1 MTALCII
8 GGVLLFF
15 VWLFTRKLHIG
26 AGFADDPFLY
36 VRILFLKLRL
46 PPEKAAH
53 TEENPK
59 EQTTEK
65 GRKKKAKKE
74 KEKAALPKKAV
85 GEYITIFTDALKEL
99 VHKLKKYLFLEKYI
113 ISKGIEVV
121 PPLLAPF
128 FLQEFVNVEVQK
140 HLRLSCSHVPDF
152 VVRGAYQTLIG
163 TRIRRINKAAGK
175 FRYFRPFSNIYDD
188 AKEVDGIVSLAAQF
202 GEGWLLPADIIGYLR
217 DGITNVISLQP
228 FGCIAN
234 HVVSKG
240 IEKRLHEKFP
250 ELNLVSLDF
259 DSGVSAVNV
268 TNRLL
273 LFLDS
278 IAV

>member
-26 AGFADDPFLY
+26 AGFADNPFLY
-36 VRILFLKLRL
+36 VRILFLKLKL

-113 ISKGIEVV
+113 IKADIGTDDAAKTAILYGAASNAAAQLWMLV
-121 PPLLAPF
+121 
-128 FLQEFVNVEVQK
+128 
-140 HLRLSCSHVPDF
+140 CSLKRRTRNPKLIYTEIKPDF
-152 VVRGAYQTLIG
+152 IAEQTD
-163 TRIRRINKAAGK
+163 
-175 FRYFRPFSNIYDD
+175 FY
-188 AKEVDGIVSLAAQF
+188 
-202 GEGWLLPADIIGYLR
+202 ADIELSIRLWQ
-217 DGITNVISLQP
+217 ILSL
-228 FGCIAN
+228 GMTALG
-234 HVVSKG
+234 VYKKLKS
-240 IEKRLHEKFP
+240 
-250 ELNLVSLDF
+250 
-259 DSGVSAVNV
+259 DSEVKK
-268 TNRLL
+268 
-273 LFLDS
+273 
-278 IAV
+278 